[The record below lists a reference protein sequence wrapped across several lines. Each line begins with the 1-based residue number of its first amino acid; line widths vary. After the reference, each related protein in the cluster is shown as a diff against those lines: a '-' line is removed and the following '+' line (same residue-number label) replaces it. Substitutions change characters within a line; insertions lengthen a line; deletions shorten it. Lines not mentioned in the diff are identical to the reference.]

1 MSFLNAY
8 VYGNVLSG
16 SSQVPNKVDV
26 DVKRSKLQVKPKVI
40 EIYRGAII
48 SFNSLR
54 L

>member
-8 VYGNVLSG
+8 VYGNALSG

-40 EIYRGAII
+40 EIYRGGNYII
-48 SFNSLR
+48 
-54 L
+54 